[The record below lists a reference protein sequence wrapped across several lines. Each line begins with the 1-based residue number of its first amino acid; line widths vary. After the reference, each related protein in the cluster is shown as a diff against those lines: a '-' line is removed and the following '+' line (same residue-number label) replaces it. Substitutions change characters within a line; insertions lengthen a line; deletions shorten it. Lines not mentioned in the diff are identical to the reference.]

1 MMMRLP
7 RRSRDATSRVGGTNP
22 SPDPTYWRGGWA
34 KLATLTAVM
43 VAMLSVAVGSVASA
57 ATVKPS
63 GDHTADPAA
72 FSWFKPA
79 PPPSGWRQLA
89 LPSGTAV
96 LSYPPSLRPLKG
108 DHGSVSAASRGPD
121 GNFLVYVNAT
131 PQEGDEGLAG
141 WAESRLGH
149 LRGDDASS
157 VHEESAAEGLAFRS
171 GRGSCVIDDYV
182 TKVGH
187 NSFHEIACL
196 VEGAKGGSVIV
207 AAAPSPTANSVNA
220 TLERAVSSYLV
231 R

>member
-1 MMMRLP
+1 MSQLKLHPPQTELRP
-7 RRSRDATSRVGGTNP
+7 
-22 SPDPTYWRGGWA
+22 
-34 KLATLTAVM
+34 KLATLTAAI
-43 VAMLSVAVGSVASA
+43 VAMLSIALGSPASA

-63 GDHTADPAA
+63 GPHRASLAA
-72 FSWFKPA
+72 FSWLKPA

-89 LPSGTAV
+89 LPSGKAV
-96 LSYPPSLRPLKG
+96 LSYPPSLRPIKG
-108 DHGSVSAASRGPD
+108 DRGTISAASVGPD

-131 PQEGDEGLAG
+131 PQEGDERLAG
-141 WAESRLGH
+141 WPEFRIGH
-149 LRGDDASS
+149 LQGDDASS

-171 GRGSCVIDDYV
+171 GRGSCVIDNYV

-187 NSFHEIACL
+187 HSFHEIACL

-207 AAAPSPTANSVNA
+207 AAAPSSAGNRVNA

>member
-1 MMMRLP
+1 MIRLP
-7 RRSRDATSRVGGTNP
+7 RRPRDAISRVVGNSP
-22 SPDPTYWRGGWA
+22 LPDPTPGRGGWA
-34 KLATLTAVM
+34 KLATLTAAM
-43 VAMLSVAVGSVASA
+43 VALLSVALGGLASA

-63 GDHTADPAA
+63 GRQTANLAA

-79 PPPSGWRQLA
+79 PPPSEWRQLA
-89 LPSGTAV
+89 LPSGAAV

-108 DHGSVSAASRGPD
+108 DTGSVSAASIGRD

-131 PQEGDEGLAG
+131 PQQGDERLAG
-141 WAESRLGH
+141 WAESRLEH

-157 VHEESAAEGLAFRS
+157 VREESEAEGLAFRS

-182 TKVGH
+182 TKIGH
-187 NSFHEIACL
+187 HPFHEIACL
-196 VEGAKGGSVIV
+196 VEGAKGGSVVV
-207 AAAPSPTANSVNA
+207 AAAPSPAGNSVNA

>member
-1 MMMRLP
+1 MMRLP
-7 RRSRDATSRVGGTNP
+7 IRPRDATSRVADSNP
-22 SPDPTYWRGGWA
+22 SPDPMPGRGGWA
-34 KLATLTAVM
+34 KLATLAAAM
-43 VAMLSVAVGSVASA
+43 VAMLSVALGSLASA

-63 GDHTADPAA
+63 GHHTASPAA

-96 LSYPPSLRPLKG
+96 LSYPPSLRPLMG
-108 DHGSVSAASRGPD
+108 DRGSVSAASVGRD

-131 PQEGDEGLAG
+131 PQEGDERLAG

-157 VHEESAAEGLAFRS
+157 VHEESEAEGLAFRS

-187 NSFHEIACL
+187 HPFHEIACL
-196 VEGAKGGSVIV
+196 VEGAKGGSVVV
-207 AAAPSPTANSVNA
+207 AAAPSSAGNRVNA
-220 TLERAVSSYLV
+220 TLERAVSSYVV